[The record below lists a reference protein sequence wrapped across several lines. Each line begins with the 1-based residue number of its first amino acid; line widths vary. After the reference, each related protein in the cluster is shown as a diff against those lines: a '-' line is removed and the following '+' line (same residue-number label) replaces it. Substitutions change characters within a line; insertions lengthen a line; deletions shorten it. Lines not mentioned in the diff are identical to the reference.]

1 MKSPIFSGPTI
12 AHQQWYNKV
21 MIALEILTWW
31 YRSGW
36 AQVAKNAQ
44 QRFFKVSHLFS
55 VPILVRTLFAPW
67 RRIITYPGASIE
79 AKFRAMGDNLV
90 SRVVGF
96 TVRSFVLLSAGVML
110 VAVCVVAVLQLIIW
124 PLIPPAIV
132 ISLIKGLTG

>member
-1 MKSPIFSGPTI
+1 
-12 AHQQWYNKV
+12 

-31 YRSGW
+31 YRQGW
-36 AQVAKNAQ
+36 LQIAKNAQ
-44 QRFFKVSHLFS
+44 MRFTKVSHLFS
-55 VPILVRTLFAPW
+55 VPILLRTLFAPW

-96 TVRSFVLLSAGVML
+96 SVRALVLFSAGLMLLLTIVAAVIQL
-110 VAVCVVAVLQLIIW
+110 VAW

-132 ISLIKGLTG
+132 VFLIKGIIG